1 MSTPLFPL
9 NNSLSEQEHSLANLH
24 CFCCAVDFECKNH
37 FVAIFIILKG
47 YFFFLRFQAE
57 ILF

>member
-47 YFFFLRFQAE
+47 YVFFF
-57 ILF
+57 